1 VDMAAF
7 TDVVAGRPVTLGDI
21 HLEGRAY
28 AA

>member
-7 TDVVAGRPVTLGDI
+7 TDIVAGRGVTLGGVE
-21 HLEGRAY
+21 LEGRAY